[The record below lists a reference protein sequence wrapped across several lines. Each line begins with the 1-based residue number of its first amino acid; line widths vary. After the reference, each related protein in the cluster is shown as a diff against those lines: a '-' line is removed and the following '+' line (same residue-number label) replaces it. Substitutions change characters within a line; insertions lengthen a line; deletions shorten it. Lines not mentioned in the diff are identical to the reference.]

1 MKVVV
6 SKDFSAL
13 YFFVEVFKLSS
24 DFLNRQQ
31 IKMSRFFIDLV
42 FFLMVKSLTYV
53 YDLQICST

>member
-1 MKVVV
+1 MKVIV

-13 YFFVEVFKLSS
+13 YIFFEVFKLSS

-31 IKMSRFFIDLV
+31 IKMSRFFIDIV
-42 FFLMVKSLTYV
+42 FLMVKSLTYV